1 MPGDR
6 HLTDL
11 RRLLARG
18 TVITS
23 EPTDDEEAAA
33 LPRRGRRSGETVGK
47 LLDGLTAGITSRSRT
62 PLLHA
67 DGHVD
72 VLSRYAPREL
82 DQPGP

>member
-1 MPGDR
+1 
-6 HLTDL
+6 
-11 RRLLARG
+11 
-18 TVITS
+18 VITT

-33 LPRRGRRSGETVGK
+33 RLRVCRRSGETVGK
-47 LLDGLTAGITSRSRT
+47 LLDGLVAGITSRSRT

-82 DQPGP
+82 DRPGP